1 MYHIE
6 TSGSYKPESSTRGND
21 EPASPGSIRL
31 YSNVKASWF
40 PHMPFLEEFW
50 SIFPDGELG
59 GALEAPDETLKSA
72 VLLAIFVLATV
83 EIDGL

>member
-1 MYHIE
+1 
-6 TSGSYKPESSTRGND
+6 
-21 EPASPGSIRL
+21 
-31 YSNVKASWF
+31 
-40 PHMPFLEEFW
+40 MPFLEEFW
-50 SIFPDGELG
+50 SVFPDGELG